1 MFANKCMNGAA
12 GMSDI
17 EGKATQAER
26 VSAGSKRVSKRL
38 GLLPR
43 HAARLPLETAG
54 ITFRFGN

>member
-1 MFANKCMNGAA
+1 
-12 GMSDI
+12 MSDI